1 MSRNKNRK
9 QRENMNK
16 RIDQYKLEQL
26 EPRLMMDNENGL
38 NDHFRT

>member
-26 EPRLMMDNENGL
+26 EPRLMME
-38 NDHFRT
+38 FTV

>member
-1 MSRNKNRK
+1 MSKNNNRK

-26 EPRLMMDNENGL
+26 EPRLMMD
-38 NDHFRT
+38 FAV

>member
-16 RIDQYKLEQL
+16 RVEQYKLEQL
-26 EPRLMMDNENGL
+26 EPRLMMD
-38 NDHFRT
+38 FAV

>member
-16 RIDQYKLEQL
+16 RIDQYKLE
-26 EPRLMMDNENGL
+26 PRFMMA
-38 NDHFRT
+38 FAV

>member
-26 EPRLMMDNENGL
+26 ESRMMMD
-38 NDHFRT
+38 FAV